1 MPQWLIWVIVALV
14 VLAVVA
20 AIVMAAGKKKKER
33 ERVEAGRLREEAV
46 ARGPEL
52 QKREAAARETEAE
65 AAAARAEADR
75 RQAQADRLEAEAAD
89 RHRAAGEVREEHHGR
104 LQQAD
109 ELDPDVNTKSRDYTG
124 PDTAAT
130 INARAA
136 DRDDH
141 DRHDDDQVSSGT
153 SRDGATQHRV
163 DGDHADRSASTDDG
177 TTSTDDSSATTDPDQ
192 SGGSHRV
199 V

>member
-14 VLAVVA
+14 VLAVIA
-20 AIVMAAGKKKKER
+20 AIVMAAGTKKKER
-33 ERVEAGRLREEAV
+33 DRVEASRLREEAA

-65 AAAARAEADR
+65 AAAARAEAER

-89 RHRAAGEVREEHHGR
+89 RHRAATDVRDEHQGR

-109 ELDPDVNTKSRDYTG
+109 ELDPDVNTKSEDYTG

-130 INARAA
+130 VSARAA
-136 DRDDH
+136 ERDDH
-141 DRHDDDQVSSGT
+141 HDDGQGI
-153 SRDGATQHRV
+153 SRDTTQEQV
-163 DGDHADRSASTDDG
+163 DGDRDIRQDRNDHVVTDDQP
-177 TTSTDDSSATTDPDQ
+177 TTTDHDHDHDQ
-192 SGGSHRV
+192 NGGSHRAV
-199 V
+199 

>member
-14 VLAVVA
+14 VLAVIA

-33 ERVEAGRLREEAV
+33 DRVEASRLREEAA

-65 AAAARAEADR
+65 AAAARAEAER

-89 RHRAAGEVREEHHGR
+89 RHRAANDVRDEHHGR

-109 ELDPDVNTKSRDYTG
+109 ELDPDVNTKSKDYTA

-130 INARAA
+130 ISARAA
-136 DRDDH
+136 ERDDHHDDGQGIPRDTTREQVDGDRDARQDRDDH
-141 DRHDDDQVSSGT
+141 VVTDDQPT
-153 SRDGATQHRV
+153 
-163 DGDHADRSASTDDG
+163 
-177 TTSTDDSSATTDPDQ
+177 TTDHDQ
-192 SGGSHRV
+192 NDGSHRAI
-199 V
+199 